1 MLAFYVILRYN
12 RHMKYSL
19 GLDIGV
25 TSVGWAVIDEDKKRI
40 HNLGVRIFER
50 AEHPK
55 DGSSLAAP
63 RREARSARR
72 RLKRRRQ
79 RLNTLKRFFI
89 DKQLLTKE
97 QIESILLRPNDPYQ
111 LRVKALDERLTNEEL
126 FVALYHLAKRRGY
139 KSNRKVEDET
149 DTASENGRVLQ
160 ALKANEALLATKGY
174 RTAGEALLKDEAYA
188 TNKRNKRDSYTNSF
202 ARKDFTAELEA
213 IIARQRGL
221 GLALSDTETQKLLYG
236 IDDNDKLTVSS
247 AILYQRPFMTRQLIE
262 QMVGMCTFEDGTAGT
277 TKERRAPRASYSFEI
292 FRLVSDLAHVVFKPK
307 PGCTPEPSRITLS
320 SEVIQTI
327 INEAKNTRSLTY
339 KKVRQLAGVSDEYQ
353 FDYVRGKT
361 KDGDPY
367 GDKNEF
373 GSLKAYHDI
382 KKELADLPDEWE
394 KINNEDTLNQIAF
407 VLTVNR
413 DDAEMRTDLHK
424 LELSDNVIEALLKVK
439 QTNFKTFGHL
449 SIKALQKITPY
460 IINGLTYDKAVTEAG
475 YDFRKKGADLEQITN
490 PVVRRAI
497 SQTNKV
503 VKAIERKYGKPYFIR
518 VETARELAKNF
529 KDRNAIERT
538 QKENQAKNAQIID
551 ILRDEYHLTS
561 PTGQQ
566 LIKFK
571 LYREQN
577 SKSLYSGVPIDID
590 RLFNDDN
597 AYQIDHI
604 IPYSRSGN
612 DSLANKALVT
622 AEENQLKGNLTP
634 FEAFGAD
641 ENRWKQ
647 FVANVEATYI
657 TRSLKEGSAADK
669 QGNYK
674 WNGYA
679 MKKKSNLLNESYKN
693 DEWNARALTDTQ
705 YITKFIS
712 NYLRQT
718 VDFAEG
724 DDKQRVFRPNG
735 TLTAYLRRRWG
746 LSKIRESDV
755 LHHAADAAIVA
766 ATSQGVIQQANLFA
780 KKHEITRALQNAKT
794 MKEKTDLLTGEITD
808 EDSFSEAQREFNAH
822 AVLTEKHFPEPWDRF
837 REEVDWRT
845 RNINTEELRDKMK
858 SFKSYD
864 EAFNNQIQPIFVSR
878 MPNRKASGQ
887 AHKETIRSPK
897 VKDGNQRTVRKRLA
911 DIKLADLDNSILAE
925 SDAVLYKQ
933 LKEILEQHGNDPK
946 KAFTEPVY
954 KNGKTHDKH
963 GTPLAPVS
971 TIKVYS
977 TEPSGFFVNDGKAFV
992 NNGSMVRLDVYK
1004 KVNPKGKTE
1013 HFFVPVYAHQIGRNR
1028 PVPTKILP
1036 APKGFTD
1043 VDESF
1048 EKVTSLFPNDYVRF
1062 YFANRISEGYYRGYD
1077 SASGQTSILDHSAAN
1092 QDKITRVSA
1101 RSAVSIERY
1110 DISILGDNYKWI

>member
-1 MLAFYVILRYN
+1 ML
-12 RHMKYSL
+12 KYSL
-19 GLDIGV
+19 GLDIGI
-25 TSVGWAVIDEDKKRI
+25 TSVGWAVIDEDKGRI
-40 HNLGVRIFER
+40 HDLGVRIFER

-55 DGSSLAAP
+55 DGSSLAKP

-79 RLNTLKRFFI
+79 RLNMLKKSFI
-89 DKQLLTKE
+89 DKGLLTKE
-97 QIESILLRPNDPYQ
+97 QIETIMNRPNNPYQ
-111 LRVKALDERLTNEEL
+111 LRVKALDEKLTNEEL
-126 FVALYHLAKRRGY
+126 FIALYHLAKRRGY
-139 KSNRKVEDET
+139 KSNRKVEDEDKT
-149 DTASENGRVLQ
+149 SESGRVLQ
-160 ALKANEALLATKGY
+160 ALKANEALLTTKGY
-174 RTAGEALLKDEAYA
+174 RTAGEALLKDPAYA
-188 TNKRNKRDSYTNSF
+188 INKRNKRDSYTNSF
-202 ARKDFTAELEA
+202 ARKDFTTELEM
-213 IIARQRGL
+213 IISKQRQL
-221 GLALSDTETQKLLYG
+221 GLPFSDEEIKILLHG
-236 IDDNDKLTVSS
+236 IDDNKNITSPS
-247 AILYQRPFMTRQLIE
+247 AILYQRPFMTRELIE
-262 QMVGMCTFEDGTAGT
+262 QMIGTCTFEDGTGNT
-277 TKERRAPRASYSFEI
+277 TKEKRAPRASYSFEV
-292 FRLVSDLAHVVFKPK
+292 FRLASDLAHIVFKPK
-307 PGCTPEPSRITLS
+307 PGESPEPGRITLS
-320 SEVIQTI
+320 PEIIQRI
-327 INEAKNTRSLTY
+327 IDEAKQTKSITY
-339 KKVRQLAGVSDEYQ
+339 KKVRQLAKVSDAYQ
-353 FDYVRGKT
+353 FDYVRGKV
-361 KDGDPY
+361 KDDDPF

-382 KKELADLPDEWE
+382 RKAFTNLPKEWE
-394 KINNEDTLNQIAF
+394 NINNEDTINHIALI
-407 VLTVNR
+407 LTVNK
-413 DDAEMRTDLHK
+413 DDSEIKDDLNK
-424 LELSDNVIEALLKVK
+424 LNLSPEAIQAIIKIK

-449 SIKALQKITPY
+449 SVKALQKITPF
-460 IINGLTYDKAVTEAG
+460 IIAGNTYDKAATEAG
-475 YDFRKKGADLEQITN
+475 YDFRKKGVDISQITN

-529 KDRNAIERT
+529 KDRNTIERT

-551 ILRDEYHLTS
+551 ILRDEYHITN

-577 SKSLYSGVPIDID
+577 SKSLYSGTPIDIN

-612 DSLANKALVT
+612 DSLANKTLVT
-622 AEENQLKGNLTP
+622 TEENQLKGNLTP

-641 ENRWKQ
+641 ETHWKQ

-657 TRSLKEGSAADK
+657 TRSLQEGSAADK

-674 WNGYA
+674 WNGYS
-679 MKKKSNLLNESYKN
+679 MKKKNNLLNESYKN

-705 YITKFIS
+705 YITKFIA

-755 LHHAADAAIVA
+755 LHHAADAVIVA

-780 KKHEITRALQNAKT
+780 KKYEIIRALQNAKT

-808 EDSFSEAQREFNAH
+808 EDGFSKAQRQFNAH

-858 SFKSYD
+858 NFKSYD

-878 MPNRKASGQ
+878 MPNRKSSGQ
-887 AHKETIRSPK
+887 AHKETVRSPK
-897 VKDGNQRTVRKRLA
+897 TKDGNQRTVRKRLA
-911 DIKLADLDNSILAE
+911 DIKLADLDNSVLAE

-933 LKEILEQHGNDPK
+933 LKELLEQHSNDPK
-946 KAFTEPVY
+946 KAFAEPVY
-954 KNGKTHDKH
+954 KNNKTHDKH

-977 TEPSGFFVNDGKAFV
+977 TEPSGFLVNNGQAFV

-1004 KVNPKGKTE
+1004 KMNTKGKTE

-1048 EKVTSLFPNDYVRF
+1048 EKITSLFPNDYVRV
-1062 YFANRISEGYYRGYD
+1062 YFGNTVKEGYYVKYG
-1077 SASGQTSILDHSAAN
+1077 SASGQIAVITNTAPGK
-1092 QDKITRVSA
+1092 DKDNLIVISA
-1101 RSAVSIERY
+1101 RSATSIERY
-1110 DISILGDNYKWI
+1110 DISILGDNAPRI